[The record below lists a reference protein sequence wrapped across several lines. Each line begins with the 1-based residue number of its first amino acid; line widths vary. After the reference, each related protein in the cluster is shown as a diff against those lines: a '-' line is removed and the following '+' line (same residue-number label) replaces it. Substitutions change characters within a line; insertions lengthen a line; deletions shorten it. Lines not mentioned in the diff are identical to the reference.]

1 MTEDD
6 AELVALIDGELDE
19 ASKARLLTR
28 LTANNALRQRYEALR
43 AVSEP
48 IADGLAAIL
57 DAAPLARL
65 AAALPSTN
73 SQPAPSS
80 RRFSFAWRELAAGVA
95 IGLLVAGAAAFLA
108 RSWSPPSADEDDWRA
123 AVAEYAEL
131 YDTDTFALDN
141 PDAEQEAA
149 QLRAVNQKLE
159 TAITSG
165 QLALP
170 GLKFKTAQLLNY
182 EGKPL
187 AEIAFV
193 DEAGQPVLFCV
204 TSGGKADRP
213 RQAETRG
220 EFALASWARGGH
232 QFMVI
237 GRLPEARV
245 ADLAATLSTHI

>member
-19 ASKARLLTR
+19 ASEARLLTR
-28 LTANNALRQRYEALR
+28 LTANDALRRRYEALH
-43 AVSEP
+43 AVGAP

-80 RRFSFAWRELAAGVA
+80 RRFSLRLARTRRRRRDRPPHRRRGRVPRA
-95 IGLLVAGAAAFLA
+95 ILVAAFRRRRLA
-108 RSWSPPSADEDDWRA
+108 GGGRRIRRTLQCRHLRA
-123 AVAEYAEL
+123 GQ
-131 YDTDTFALDN
+131 
-141 PDAEQEAA
+141 PGHEQEAA

-159 TAITSG
+159 TAITSE

>member
-19 ASKARLLTR
+19 ASKARLLAR
-28 LTANNALRQRYEALR
+28 LAVNDALRRRYEALR
-43 AVSEP
+43 AVGAP

-65 AAALPSTN
+65 AAALPSTA
-73 SQPAPSS
+73 SQPAPPS

-95 IGLLVAGAAAFLA
+95 IGLLIAGAAAFLA
-108 RSWSPPSADEDDWRA
+108 RSSSPPSDEDDWRA

-131 YDTDTFALDN
+131 YNADTFALYN
-141 PDAEQEAA
+141 PDTTQEAA

-159 TAITSG
+159 TALTPE

-193 DEAGQPVLFCV
+193 DDAGQPVLFCV
-204 TSGGKADRP
+204 TGGAKADRQ

-220 EFALASWARGGH
+220 ELALSSWSRGGH
-232 QFMVI
+232 AFLVI
-237 GRLPEARV
+237 GRLPEPRV
-245 ADLAATLSTHI
+245 ADLAATLSTRI